1 MKPPIL
7 KSVCLM
13 VVIAVWKTRM
23 RNTARTASVAW
34 KVSCHVTQL
43 IIETY
48 KIISI
53 LNRERGRASHFGH
66 KPIRPYKV
74 CPDNQQQ
81 ETMEDDEICW
91 QRWVWKCLYFSLHG
105 WNPGVCQCLDLQC
118 HKPSLQLPQ
127 NRQLLSQPF
136 WSTIQFVTGRY

>member
-81 ETMEDDEICW
+81 ETMEDDEIC
-91 QRWVWKCLYFSLHG
+91 
-105 WNPGVCQCLDLQC
+105 
-118 HKPSLQLPQ
+118 
-127 NRQLLSQPF
+127 
-136 WSTIQFVTGRY
+136 